1 MSVSDHRRTI
11 TTAATAVVTMMLTAT
26 GASAYAEPPSANTA
40 ASASVEPGEL
50 VELAEN
56 YLQKRAD
63 MLTSVHPTPRS
74 ASARLGATR
83 AMASGVQEELAAL
96 GEKGQRYREVDGGYT
111 RAEVEVET
119 SSAELNERTATLRLT
134 EHTRL
139 YLPMTRQEVED
150 GAPEYEESSLART
163 MTFTRNAD
171 DEWLLSSDEVEA
183 GGGPTPTTQATG
195 LNLVDDDGGGT
206 PDEDE
211 GSKGSASDTAALPEN
226 GIEYIKPAVTAS
238 YNYSKMVSYANKYW
252 KKHNSAYRT
261 YGNDCTNFIS
271 QAVHAGGWG
280 PKGGALIQRKSNKYW
295 FYGPAKPL
303 TSYTWAGAENWYW
316 FAKKHSKR
324 TKPLD
329 NVWKMA
335 SADVLQADFDRN
347 GKIDHTMIV
356 TKKYKGT
363 PYLTYHTTDTHNKSL
378 KKILSDY
385 PRALWYAH
393 RT

>member
-1 MSVSDHRRTI
+1 
-11 TTAATAVVTMMLTAT
+11 MLTAI
-26 GASAYAEPPSANTA
+26 GAPAYAEPPSASTA
-40 ASASVEPGEL
+40 SSASVEPAEL
-50 VELAEN
+50 VELAEG
-56 YLQKRAD
+56 YLQQRAD
-63 MLTSVHPTPRS
+63 MLTSAHPTARV

-83 AMASGVQEELAAL
+83 AMTSRVQEELAAL
-96 GEKGQRYREVDGGYT
+96 ERKGQRYKEVDGGYT
-111 RAEVEVET
+111 RAEVDVET
-119 SSAELNERTATLRLT
+119 SSVELTERTAILRLT

-139 YLPMTRQEVED
+139 HLPVTPQEVAD

-163 MTFTRNAD
+163 MTFTRNAED
-171 DEWLLSSDEVEA
+171 AWVLSSDKAEA
-183 GGGPTPTTQATG
+183 GGGPTPTTQVTEVD
-195 LNLVDDDGGGT
+195 LNLADDDGGGT

-211 GSKGSASDTAALPEN
+211 GGKGSASDTRALPEN
-226 GIEYIKPAVTAS
+226 GIEYTKPAVTAS

-252 KKHNSAYRT
+252 KKHNNSYRT

-324 TKPLD
+324 TKSLD

-335 SADVLQADFDRN
+335 SADVLQVDFDRN
-347 GKIDHTMIV
+347 GNINHTMIV